1 MPRKFLGACLFAG
14 SCLAIAAA
22 AMFKTTP
29 NDPVSVPVAYSRMA
43 DAASEN
49 VDALAGRDDQ
59 IVVGLRSDR
68 LALPPA
74 TPPAAVPLAAAPQPA
89 STPSPEIAAQA
100 QFSNAQAMAS
110 PADIEPET
118 ATPRRHHVEIRR
130 DIETRQAVRHRVRS
144 HAVTRL
150 PETAKTD
157 APEKDKTAQVAC
169 ANGNGFLRAL
179 NLAPACN

>member
-14 SCLAIAAA
+14 SCVAIAAA
-22 AMFKTTP
+22 AMFKVTP
-29 NDPVSVPVAYSRMA
+29 NNPVSVPVAHFRVH
-43 DAASEN
+43 DASEN
-49 VDALAGRDDQ
+49 SDALAGLDDQ
-59 IVVGLRSDR
+59 MVVGQRSDR

-74 TPPAAVPLAAAPQPA
+74 TPPTSAPEPA
-89 STPSPEIAAQA
+89 NAPIPETAAQA

-118 ATPRRHHVEIRR
+118 ATPRRHQ
-130 DIETRQAVRHRVRS
+130 IETRHAVRHRVRP

>member
-22 AMFKTTP
+22 AMFKAAP
-29 NDPVSVPVAYSRMA
+29 NDPVPVPVAYSRVA
-43 DAASEN
+43 DAGSEN
-49 VDALAGRDDQ
+49 SDALAGPDDQ
-59 IVVGLRSDR
+59 MVVGRRSDR
-68 LALPPA
+68 LPLPPA
-74 TPPAAVPLAAAPQPA
+74 TPPAAPPPAAAPQPVSA
-89 STPSPEIAAQA
+89 PSPETAAQT

-118 ATPRRHHVEIRR
+118 ATPRRHR
-130 DIETRQAVRHRVRS
+130 IETRHATRHRVRP
-144 HAVTRL
+144 HAVSRL

-169 ANGNGFLRAL
+169 ANANGFLRAL